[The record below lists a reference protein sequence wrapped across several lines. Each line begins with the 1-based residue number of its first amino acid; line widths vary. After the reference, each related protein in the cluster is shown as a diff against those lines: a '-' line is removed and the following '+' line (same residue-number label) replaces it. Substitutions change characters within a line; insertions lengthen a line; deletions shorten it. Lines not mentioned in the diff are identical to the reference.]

1 MSATP
6 NGKNNLN
13 KELILREKLAVERT
27 KMAIDRTLLSFIRT
41 ALYFAIAGMTVN
53 SLMKLSYGW
62 WIEIVFWSIAV
73 LTLLIGIVKYRDQQ
87 RKLKESEKHIGSYL
101 LEFEEELNGD

>member
-1 MSATP
+1 MSLP
-6 NGKNNLN
+6 KNGTSKLN
-13 KELILREKLAVERT
+13 KDLILREKLAVERT

-53 SLMKLSYGW
+53 SLMKVSYGW
-62 WIEIVFWSIAV
+62 WVEILFWTVAV

-87 RKLKESEKHIGSYL
+87 RKLRANEKHIGAYL
-101 LEFEEELNGD
+101 LEFEEDDNGD

>member
-1 MSATP
+1 MSEP
-6 NGKNNLN
+6 LNGKNNLN

-62 WIEIVFWSIAV
+62 WIEIVFWTIAV

-87 RKLKESEKHIGSYL
+87 HKLKENEKHIGAYL
-101 LEFEEELNGD
+101 LEFEGEDNGD

>member
-1 MSATP
+1 MSATL

-13 KELILREKLAVERT
+13 KDLILREKLAVERT

-62 WIEIVFWSIAV
+62 WIEIVFWTIAV

-87 RKLKESEKHIGSYL
+87 RKLKENEKHIGAYL
-101 LEFEEELNGD
+101 LEFEEELNGG